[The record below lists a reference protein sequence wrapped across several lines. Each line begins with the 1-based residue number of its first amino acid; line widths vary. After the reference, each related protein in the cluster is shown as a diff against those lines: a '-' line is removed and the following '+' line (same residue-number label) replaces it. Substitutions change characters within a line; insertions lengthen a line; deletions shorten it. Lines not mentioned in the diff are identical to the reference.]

1 MLNTRVAIF
10 TGGELH
16 EEYIEKLNA
25 DDILIGADYGAWYL
39 VNQQL
44 KPTIAVGDFDS
55 VSEEQYKR
63 IEEYSHQVV
72 RCDPIDKDLSD
83 TELALKYA
91 YSFHPSE
98 IVIFGATGSRL
109 DHTLANIQIL
119 SKTLKQGVRC
129 SIINRNNLI
138 TATDSRITLHKSEYD
153 YISLIPLTTE
163 VRGID
168 LDGFMYPLSGAVLS
182 IGDSLGISNQIVN
195 STGTIRIKEGILLVI
210 QSKD

>member
-1 MLNTRVAIF
+1 MPNTRVAIF
-10 TGGELH
+10 TGGDLH

-39 VNQQL
+39 VNQHL
-44 KPTIAVGDFDS
+44 TLNLAVGDFDS
-55 VSEEQYKR
+55 VSEEQYR
-63 IEEYSHQVV
+63 CIEENSHQVV

-91 YSFHPSE
+91 YSFDPAE

-129 SIINRNNLI
+129 SILNRNNLI

-153 YISLIPLTTE
+153 CVSILPLTTE

-168 LDGFMYPLSGAVLS
+168 LDGFMYPLSNAVLS
-182 IGDSLGISNQIVN
+182 IGDSLGISNQIVDT
-195 STGTIRIKEGILLVI
+195 TGTITIKEGILLVV

>member
-1 MLNTRVAIF
+1 MPNTRVAIF
-10 TGGELH
+10 TGGDLH

-39 VNQQL
+39 VHQQL

-55 VSEEQYKR
+55 VSEEQYRR

-91 YSFHPSE
+91 YSFHPAE

-119 SKTLKQGVRC
+119 SKTLKHGIRC

-138 TATDSRITLHKSEYD
+138 TATDSRITLHKNEYD

-168 LDGFMYPLSGAVLS
+168 LDGFMYPLSDAVLS
-182 IGDSLGISNQIVN
+182 IGDSLGISNQIV
-195 STGTIRIKEGILLVI
+195 SSAGTITIKEGILLVI